1 MLNKKGKN
9 EEVLIGISKELQG
22 EEGSL
27 GLFMVIGLLKKERE
41 FSIWDGHF
49 GTRSR
54 KRYCEIEA
62 IWKTVGMQLKDPR
75 VKSQP
80 LS

>member
-27 GLFMVIGLLKKERE
+27 GLFMVIRSLKKERE
-41 FSIWDGHF
+41 FSIRDGHF
-49 GTRSR
+49 GTRL
-54 KRYCEIEA
+54 E
-62 IWKTVGMQLKDPR
+62 KDT
-75 VKSQP
+75 VKSKQSEKQWGCS
-80 LS
+80 LRTLG

>member
-41 FSIWDGHF
+41 FSI
-49 GTRSR
+49 
-54 KRYCEIEA
+54 
-62 IWKTVGMQLKDPR
+62 
-75 VKSQP
+75 
-80 LS
+80 